1 MSDLQCPAT
10 FLVVGWGPVPHRT
23 EGVEAALREG
33 RGRLP
38 GLDGV
43 AEPDGVV
50 ELAELADELRDR
62 RIAAVCSG
70 GDATALAAATAL
82 ARRLGVTHRSVD
94 GLDPLPA
101 AAEDPAVRAGPP
113 GTGPS
118 AARHRAALD
127 ALADLHRGETVL
139 VVTDASVVTT
149 LWPAGR
155 GPDDED
161 GLSPY
166 RLVTV
171 QVDGDGW
178 RLLGRAGGG

>member
-43 AEPDGVV
+43 AEPDGV
-50 ELAELADELRDR
+50 AELADELRDR

-70 GDATALAAATAL
+70 CDATALAAATAL

-101 AAEDPAVRAGPP
+101 AAADLRLCGPVRRAPA
-113 GTGPS
+113 PS